1 MGRHHTDVPGA
12 RSRGPRRALEAV
24 IVLLLA
30 AASLVL
36 GVASQEPPPAS
47 GPRGGGAA
55 APAPA
60 PVALDPSAPP
70 GGCLALPPSGPG
82 PAATV
87 ALDAGHG
94 GPDPGSEGRSADG
107 TVLREKDL
115 TLAVTRA
122 AAERL
127 RARGTTVVLT
137 RSTDALGTPLGRGAV
152 QDGALTTDASQLDL
166 LGRVRCANLARADAL
181 VSVHFNSF
189 AEAEVGGTETLWEPG
204 RSFAAENRAL
214 AQSLQTTIRAR
225 LTAAGH
231 APLDRGIADDSSG
244 AEAGGGHL
252 VLLGPRIPGYIDEP
266 SAMPGALVEP
276 LFLTNPGDLA
286 AIAEPAG
293 TDALG
298 DAVATGVT
306 DFLDGAKRR

>member
-1 MGRHHTDVPGA
+1 V
-12 RSRGPRRALEAV
+12 
-24 IVLLLA
+24 LLA

-36 GVASQEPPPAS
+36 GVASQEEPHPG
-47 GPRGGGAA
+47 GPQGSVVA
-55 APAPA
+55 APAPE
-60 PVALDPSAPP
+60 PVPVDPAAFPP
-70 GGCLALPPSGPG
+70 GGCLRLPPSGPG

-94 GPDPGSEGRSADG
+94 GPDPGSEGTAADG
-107 TVLREKDL
+107 TVHREKEL
-115 TLAVTRA
+115 TLAVARA

-127 RARGTTVVLT
+127 RAQGTTVVLT
-137 RSTDALGTPLGRGAV
+137 RGTDALGTPLARGAV
-152 QDGALTTDASQLDL
+152 RDGALTTDASQLDL
-166 LGRVRCANLARADAL
+166 LGRVRCANLARADAV

-189 AEAEVGGTETLWEPG
+189 ADAEVGGTETLYEPE
-204 RSFAAENRAL
+204 RSFAAQNRAL
-214 AQSLQTTIRAR
+214 AQSLQTAIRSR

-231 APLDRGIADDSSG
+231 TPLDRGIADDSSG

-286 AIAEPAG
+286 AIADPAG

-298 DAVATGVT
+298 EALATGVT
-306 DFLDGAKRR
+306 EWLDGAQRR